1 MAVPVRVVITRQ
13 QFNDYITLRLD
24 NGYTYELDPEEARAW
39 FKTRNADMDAVER
52 GLDHAWNFSYAEIRM
67 HNFRE
72 PVLDK
77 RTAEPDI

>member
-1 MAVPVRVVITRQ
+1 MPVRVVITRQ
-13 QFNDYITLRLD
+13 PFIDYFTLRLE
-24 NGYTYELDPEEARAW
+24 NGYTYELEPEDTRAW
-39 FKTRNADMDAVER
+39 FKIRNADMDTVER
-52 GLDHAWNFSYAEIRM
+52 ALDHCWNFGYSEVRI